1 MKKIKRNKIRMR
13 VNREEDAVCRVCGHS
28 RSKSLELFDVA
39 FTDKHIITICDSCN
53 EDLFNKTLK
62 ATCAVNAKLK
72 SHRDL
77 AIIQNRRA
85 RKNRSM

>member
-1 MKKIKRNKIRMR
+1 MSKHGKNKIRMR
-13 VNREEDAVCRVCGHS
+13 VNKDENPVCKVCGNGKK
-28 RSKSLELFDVA
+28 KSLEFFDIA

-62 ATCAVNAKLK
+62 ATCSVNAKLK

-85 RKNRSM
+85 RKNRG